1 MAKTSMAEPA
11 AAAAPAPPPL
21 YRVHTWPDERGR
33 CLVATRDIEAG
44 ELVLRDEPIA
54 FGPTS
59 KGRGEPEMVVE

>member
-1 MAKTSMAEPA
+1 MSKTSMA
-11 AAAAPAPPPL
+11 PL

-59 KGRGEPEMVVE
+59 KGREGRTRDGLLNESDFK